1 MDEPMV
7 PAPASVG
14 VVGIS
19 PRFSIPPAA
28 TDQAAA
34 LEKQL
39 LLPGRLETL

>member
-1 MDEPMV
+1 MDEPMA

-14 VVGIS
+14 LVGIS

-28 TDQAAA
+28 TDQAAV

-39 LLPGRLETL
+39 LPPGRLETL